1 MSTSTSAAKLP
12 EKNPAKIIPINAQV
26 KEKKMLIEMAWQTAK
41 SAFWNHE
48 SFTEKE
54 EQEFRRLISAH
65 FEGNP
70 NYRQQF
76 KDIIERICLAK
87 RYISRKFGRYVP
99 KPSDWLNIH
108 FKYGFAGTAKWL
120 EEVKEQRKTVP
131 HYNKG
136 TATLAEGIL
145 KFLDT
150 ADNYVVRK
158 YYLRLMEQK
167 QFDLLQI
174 FSNTLFNYQYQ
185 I

>member
-1 MSTSTSAAKLP
+1 MSTHATVAMP
-12 EKNPAKIIPINAQV
+12 HEKKPAKIIPINAQV
-26 KEKKMLIEMAWQTAK
+26 KEKKMLIEMSWLAAK
-41 SAFWNHE
+41 SAFWNNE
-48 SFTEKE
+48 QFSEKE

-65 FEGNP
+65 FERNP

-120 EEVKEQRKTVP
+120 EEVKEQRRTVP

-136 TATLAEGIL
+136 TATLAEGML

-150 ADNYVVRK
+150 ADNYVVRR
-158 YYLRLMEQK
+158 YCMRLIEQK

-185 I
+185 L